1 MRTFREW
8 FLDISD
14 DAQQAAGK
22 DTNRWQPTMSFR
34 ETPELGYY
42 LPPLPRA
49 LQADSAIEQ
58 PASFNP
64 SLGRSRSGR
73 ALFSSRQRIDS
84 GVLWGDDAHTPSTP
98 PDGGAGVL
106 PPLSL
111 EAPPPSQPTAH
122 SAHPTHL
129 RWGDAVDLTAA
140 PHTRPA

>member
-22 DTNRWQPTMSFR
+22 SANRWQPTMSFR

-49 LQADSAIEQ
+49 LQVDSAIEQ
-58 PASFNP
+58 PTSFNP
-64 SLGRSRSGR
+64 SLSRSRSGR
-73 ALFSSRQRIDS
+73 ALLGSRQRIDP
-84 GVLWGDDAHTPSTP
+84 GVLWDDAQTPSTP

-111 EAPPPSQPTAH
+111 EAPPPSQPAPH

-129 RWGDAVDLTAA
+129 RWGGSGADLTAGGVQ
-140 PHTRPA
+140 

>member
-22 DTNRWQPTMSFR
+22 DANRWQPTMSFR

-49 LQADSAIEQ
+49 LQADSAIQQ
-58 PASFNP
+58 PANFNP
-64 SLGRSRSGR
+64 SLGRSRSARG
-73 ALFSSRQRIDS
+73 LVGSCQRIDP
-84 GVLWGDDAHTPSTP
+84 GVLWGDGGTPSTP

-111 EAPPPSQPTAH
+111 EAPLSSQPVR

-129 RWGDAVDLTAA
+129 RWGA
-140 PHTRPA
+140 